1 MLHNLFHEVSN
12 MVLDINIL
20 QGIVIKLNIPI
31 YNNKDILPGPSEYWT
46 SKWNNPGSENLSF
59 VSNFVIFSQQ
69 STYYLKQLYK

>member
-31 YNNKDILPGPSEYWT
+31 YNNKDILPGPSEY
-46 SKWNNPGSENLSF
+46 
-59 VSNFVIFSQQ
+59 
-69 STYYLKQLYK
+69 TY